1 MKKPISYYESLPAC
15 MVDMNDPDIPESIKI
30 RARNQM
36 AQEKP
41 QEGQANNSDRSPAG
55 TGK

>member
-1 MKKPISYYESLPAC
+1 MKKPIVYYESLPAC

-36 AQEKP
+36 TQEKP
-41 QEGQANNSDRSPAG
+41 QEGQTNNLDRSSAA

>member
-1 MKKPISYYESLPAC
+1 MKKPITYYESLPAC

-36 AQEKP
+36 EQEKP
-41 QEGQANNSDRSPAG
+41 QEGQTNNFDRSPAG